1 MFIENLLLCIFVRSR
16 YADELYYDVHRPGT
30 SRNQVENSLL
40 SPSSQSLL
48 SRSGTKLDMT
58 ANRRSPPPPLFRQV
72 QTARIRKPQSDVT
85 TTPEE
90 SPTTAQTTN
99 RRPPTGRQMSRET
112 LERLSRPKGFR
123 FKSAPAPP
131 VALNTSET
139 SEVLEEAIAK
149 LDETI
154 PMTSETNND
163 VPSPDKPKSSA
174 DDQRFHQLMAAF
186 TTVHT
191 PKTTH
196 LRTLRSIVEA
206 NPALQDREGHWKSEH
221 PSLASRKA
229 QLEQRRQVLVEKLHR
244 RVDIFL
250 VDVGA

>member
-1 MFIENLLLCIFVRSR
+1 
-16 YADELYYDVHRPGT
+16 
-30 SRNQVENSLL
+30 
-40 SPSSQSLL
+40 
-48 SRSGTKLDMT
+48 MT
-58 ANRRSPPPPLFRQV
+58 VNRRPPPLFRQV
-72 QTARIRKPQSDVT
+72 QTARIRKPPSDVT
-85 TTPEE
+85 TTEQP
-90 SPTTAQTTN
+90 PTTAQATN

-131 VALNTSET
+131 VQLNTSEN

-149 LDETI
+149 LDETA
-154 PMTSETNND
+154 PMVSETNHD
-163 VPSPDKPKSSA
+163 TTLPDKPKSPTG
-174 DDQRFHQLMAAF
+174 DRRFHQLMSAF
-186 TTVHT
+186 TTVHA

-206 NPALQDREGHWKSEH
+206 NPALQDKEGHWKSEH

-229 QLEQRRQVLVEKLHR
+229 QLEQRRRILAEKLHR